1 MKLLLF
7 QEIIFEGSNSHK
19 KQKYFWSPNYHNK
32 GKSTYILCSSEK
44 AASEE
49 GKILTSVKTYHNFD
63 NSFSYFRAHSE
74 EKLQHFKKKK
84 KKNNKTLTNFAQK
97 VWDSGIKKIVL
108 RKHSSLIQTAF
119 TYCVETLSEDLEWSL
134 TAYKIYS
141 G

>member
-84 KKNNKTLTNFAQK
+84 KKEQQNFNQFRTKSMRFWHKKNSVKKT
-97 VWDSGIKKIVL
+97 
-108 RKHSSLIQTAF
+108 
-119 TYCVETLSEDLEWSL
+119 
-134 TAYKIYS
+134 
-141 G
+141 